1 MLLPLPLART
11 RALSLEYHLA
21 LATTAAGHGNAD
33 SMICLLKAVYTAFYL
48 RNDTAE
54 SADDLPFQHAEGA
67 LERCIARTERGET
80 WTMLGRDKA
89 AIERILVL
97 HDEQLATLPTH
108 RYLAALEKLNRFAL
122 DRLNSP
128 IPPLPVT
135 ER

>member
-11 RALSLEYHLA
+11 RALSLEHHLA

-33 SMICLLKAVYTAFYL
+33 SMICLLKADYTVFYL
-48 RNDTAE
+48 RNDMAE
-54 SADDLPFQHAEGA
+54 RADDLPFQHAEAA

-80 WTMLGRDKA
+80 WIRLDQDKA
-89 AIERILVL
+89 AIERFLVL
-97 HDEQLATLPTH
+97 HDEQLATVPTH
-108 RYLAALEKLNRFAL
+108 RYLTAIEKLNRFAL

-128 IPPLPVT
+128 ISPLPVT

>member
-11 RALSLEYHLA
+11 RALSLEHHLA

-54 SADDLPFQHAEGA
+54 RGDDLPFQHAEAA

-80 WTMLGRDKA
+80 WIMLDRDKA
-89 AIERILVL
+89 AIEHILVL
-97 HDEQLATLPTH
+97 HDEQLVTVPTH
-108 RYLAALEKLNRFAL
+108 RYLTALEKLNRFAL

-128 IPPLPVT
+128 IPPLPVAD
-135 ER
+135 R